1 MSTDRKLGL
10 NRLIS
15 ISTISLL
22 LLSPYF
28 SHSHK
33 VSLSSL
39 SLSVCLSLSSLSHT
53 IFLSLPSTLSVS
65 PSLCP
70 SFSLSLSFPL
80 SIFLYLSLFILHFDL
95 PVNQYLT
102 LSTTLRIKVIV
113 VSTFICKSSDE
124 LPRVLCFFPTLAAH
138 YKVEMKK

>member
-53 IFLSLPSTLSVS
+53 IFLSLPSTLSLS
-65 PSLCP
+65 PS
-70 SFSLSLSFPL
+70 
-80 SIFLYLSLFILHFDL
+80 LYLSLSISLHPSFRFASKPISNLVYDTSNKSHRFVYFHL
-95 PVNQYLT
+95 Q
-102 LSTTLRIKVIV
+102 IKWRVA
-113 VSTFICKSSDE
+113 KSSLF
-124 LPRVLCFFPTLAAH
+124 LPNVSCTLQSRNEEISINSTSKSI
-138 YKVEMKK
+138 YQ

>member
-15 ISTISLL
+15 ISTILLL

-53 IFLSLPSTLSVS
+53 IFLSLPSTFSVS
-65 PSLCP
+65 PSLCL
-70 SFSLSLSFPL
+70 SFSLSLSL
-80 SIFLYLSLFILHFDL
+80 SPSLYLSLSLSLHPSFRFASKPISNLVYDTSNKSHRCVYFHL
-95 PVNQYLT
+95 Q
-102 LSTTLRIKVIV
+102 IK
-113 VSTFICKSSDE
+113 
-124 LPRVLCFFPTLAAH
+124 
-138 YKVEMKK
+138 

>member
-15 ISTISLL
+15 ISTILLL

-53 IFLSLPSTLSVS
+53 IFLSLPSTFSVS
-65 PSLCP
+65 PSLCLSSEHLHAFRSP
-70 SFSLSLSFPL
+70 KPQQKVRSSLTRTNSLPIGKPQTL
-80 SIFLYLSLFILHFDL
+80 TCATLTGLLTGPPGR
-95 PVNQYLT
+95 PVSHAT
-102 LSTTLRIKVIV
+102 LST
-113 VSTFICKSSDE
+113 
-124 LPRVLCFFPTLAAH
+124 
-138 YKVEMKK
+138 